1 MSRFFVERPIL
12 AHAVAIVAIVTLV
25 LGLVCLL
32 ALPVA
37 QYPEI
42 VPPTAP
48 ARRASNPWARSSSA
62 A

>member
-12 AHAVAIVAIVTLV
+12 AHAVAIVTLV